1 MANIWQSMG
10 SWEGGTVL
18 ALALSPHFQQDH
30 LALAATAAGLWRSTD
45 GGQSWAHNGAGITD
59 PNLVAVHFIAAPAN
73 AAALPIAFAA
83 SQGGRLFQSAD
94 GGQTWQEVSSWQ
106 GLGTINALASSP
118 NFAQDQTLFAATAE
132 GVMRTQDGG
141 QSWESSTFGL
151 LDLEILCLAVSPA
164 FAESETLWAGSAGGG
179 LYRSRNGARSWRDA
193 GDGLPDTA
201 LLCLALDPDFVTN
214 QTLYVGT
221 EGHGIYRST
230 DGNATWQEL
239 SSDLAGLSINS
250 LTLTSDG
257 RTLLGGS
264 SEGILR
270 STDRGQSWQPAS
282 DGQALVFALA
292 NGTDDIVL
300 AGSFLDG
307 LLRSIDGGAQWE
319 AANQGLAAHAPPV
332 TLLSSDGRL
341 FALDREGVLAVTA
354 DGGAHWPPLNHL
366 LADLAAIALAQ
377 PQQSHHSEVLV
388 LTETALITIAPAPDE
403 EAALERTQ
411 SEPLPA
417 TILQP
422 TQLVLSPDYA
432 QDQTLLVADAAGQIF
447 CSMVD
452 GHSGSAH
459 WEQRTTPAP
468 DQTILQLCF
477 SPAYATT
484 RRLYALT
491 MTDAGPANYPMQL
504 WLSQDQGDSW
514 TALADFAIPSPA
526 IGVAIQ
532 QHGDGET
539 LWLVTHNRILKFYQQ
554 PADQQWAFEQFFLAE
569 EVRITSVVAPQAA
582 GSGATDQAWP
592 IYVTTT
598 QGIYASNDGQQWQNM
613 AESLATETWVALHC
627 DQAGAPR
634 YAVALGGRLWRTG
647 D

>member
-10 SWEGGTVL
+10 IWEGGTVL
-18 ALALSPHFQQDH
+18 ALACSPHFQHDH
-30 LALAATAAGLWRSTD
+30 LALAATAVGLWRSTD
-45 GGQSWAHNGAGITD
+45 GGQSWSHSLTGLTD
-59 PNLVAVHFIAAPAN
+59 PNLIAVHFTAPPATEAATPP
-73 AAALPIAFAA
+73 LAFAA
-83 SQGGRLFQSAD
+83 SQGGRLFQSTD

-106 GLGTINALASSP
+106 GLGVINALATSP
-118 NFAQDQTLFAATAE
+118 TFAQDQTLFAATAE

-141 QSWESSTFGL
+141 NSWESSTFGL
-151 LDLEILCLAVSPA
+151 LDLEILCLAVSPT

-201 LLCLALDPDFVTN
+201 LLCLALDPDFATN

-230 DGNATWQEL
+230 DGSATWQPV
-239 SSDLAGLSINS
+239 SADLAGLSINS
-250 LTLTSDG
+250 LSLSSDG
-257 RTLLGGS
+257 RALLGGS

-270 STDRGQSWQPAS
+270 STDWGQSWQATAA
-282 DGQALVFALA
+282 GQALVFALA
-292 NGTDDIVL
+292 NGTDDTVL

-307 LLRSIDGGAQWE
+307 LLRSTDGGAQWE
-319 AANQGLAAHAPPV
+319 PANQGLAAHAPPV

-366 LADLAAIALAQ
+366 LDDLAAIALAQ
-377 PQQSHHSEVLV
+377 PQQPQQSAVLV

-403 EAALERTQ
+403 EAALERAR
-411 SEPLPA
+411 SEPLPT

-432 QDQTLLVADAAGQIF
+432 QDQTLLVTDAAGQIF
-447 CSMVD
+447 CSTVD
-452 GHSGSAH
+452 GHTGNVH

-491 MTDAGPANYPMQL
+491 MSEAGPANYPMQL
-504 WLSQDQGDSW
+504 WLSHDQGDSW

-526 IGVAIQ
+526 LGVAIQ

-539 LWLVTHNRILKFYQQ
+539 LWLGTHNRILKFYQQ
-554 PADQQWAFEQFFLAE
+554 PNDNHWAFEQFFLAE
-569 EVRITSVVAPQAA
+569 AVRITSVVAPHHP
-582 GSGATDQAWP
+582 DQPWP
-592 IYVTTT
+592 LYVTTT
-598 QGIYASNDGQQWQNM
+598 QGIYASSDGQHWHSI
-613 AESLATETWVALHC
+613 AESLAAETWVALHC